1 VHTCIVFT
9 KAYYVNVSCIIR
21 SLGCGWSRRFL
32 LATQEELSLERDNG
46 DALVI
51 HGMSLRQQNE
61 TNERAHALAE
71 DREAHH

>member
-1 VHTCIVFT
+1 MHTCIVFS

-21 SLGCGWSRRFL
+21 SLGCGWSRRFT
-32 LATQEELSLERDNG
+32 LATHEEVLLERDNA
-46 DALVI
+46 DVLVL

-71 DREAHH
+71 DRGAHR